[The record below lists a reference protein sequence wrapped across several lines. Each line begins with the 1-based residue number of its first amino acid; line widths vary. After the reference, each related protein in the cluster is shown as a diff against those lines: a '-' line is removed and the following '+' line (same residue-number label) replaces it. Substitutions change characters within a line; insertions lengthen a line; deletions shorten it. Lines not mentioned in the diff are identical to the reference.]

1 MPKIIAA
8 IAAILLGNFLAF
20 AEPKPPVIVVV
31 PVEGTVDASM
41 AAFIQR
47 AIQDS
52 KKYPDR
58 VIVLNIDTYGGEVNA
73 AFKIVDTLVSV
84 NVPTIAYVNSKA
96 ISAGALIALS
106 CDKMYMKNSTTI
118 GDVAPLTYSN
128 NEPKMLGEKF
138 QSPLRA
144 KFRTLAK
151 RNGYSEILTESMV
164 SSEIEV
170 YEVKFRD
177 STVYMDSVQI
187 AELSSAQKKG
197 IVSSRNVVKKG
208 ELLTMD
214 DIEAREFGFSK
225 MSVGSME
232 EALTNEG
239 YKNSEIINIKSNWS
253 EKFVG
258 FIGSIAGVL
267 ITIGIACLYIE
278 MRSPGFG
285 LPGIAGLICLGLVFS
300 AQYMVGLANNTEL
313 LLLVLGIV
321 LLAVEILVIP
331 GFGIAGFSGILLI
344 LAGMVLSFQD
354 FVIPKPE
361 FPWQKQVM
369 VGNLTMIMGSM
380 AGSILLILLFFRFVF
395 PKLGTVVNGPYLQ
408 TDLHDAKVD
417 SDLKQNV
424 NVGDIG
430 VISSGLRPSGKA
442 RINGSFHDV
451 ISEGEFIDS
460 GTEIE
465 VKKIVGTKIIVTRK
479 NA

>member
-1 MPKIIAA
+1 MPKIIAV
-8 IAAILLGNFLAF
+8 IAAILLWNCLAF
-20 AEPKPPVIVVV
+20 SEQKTPVVVVV

-58 VIVLNIDTYGGEVNA
+58 VIVLDIDTYGGEVNA

-170 YEVKFRD
+170 YEVKFTD
-177 STVYMDSVQI
+177 TTVYMDSVQI
-187 AELSSAQKKG
+187 AELSSAQKKK
-197 IVSSRNVVKKG
+197 IVSSKNVVKKG

-214 DIEAREFGFSK
+214 DIEAREFGFSR
-225 MSVGSME
+225 MSVGSIDE
-232 EALTNEG
+232 VFTNEG
-239 YKNSEIINIKSNWS
+239 YKSSEIINIKSNWS

-258 FIGSIAGVL
+258 FIGSIAGIL

-285 LPGIAGLICLGLVFS
+285 LPGIAGLLCLGLVFS

-313 LLLVLGIV
+313 LLLVLGIA

-361 FPWQKQVM
+361 FPWQKQEM
-369 VGNLTMIMGSM
+369 IGNLTMVMGCM

-395 PKLGTVVNGPYLQ
+395 PRLGTVVSGPYLQ
-408 TDLHDAKVD
+408 ADLHDAKVD

-442 RINGSFHDV
+442 RINDSFHDV

-460 GTEIE
+460 GTEII